1 MCGSD
6 HARVVKLRDDVAQP
20 ITRRS
25 VPDEGGAR
33 QSCSAYARPM
43 ALLRPSELARIWEL
57 HPKTV
62 YLWIR
67 EGKLPAIKTPGA
79 QYRVRTD
86 DARAY
91 CEKNGLP
98 MPRAIASPAGSVAVL
113 GKPSASQRALV
124 KACKA
129 RGTTVVA
136 WPNALEGLLA
146 IVSDAPDV
154 VAIDAECTEVKLTDA
169 IRALRKTARTTSV
182 TIIVYDAAPRGG
194 TTALTK
200 LGASSI
206 IPRGKTDDAVRALV
220 DLLEANETR

>member
-1 MCGSD
+1 MMS
-6 HARVVKLRDDVAQP
+6 L
-20 ITRRS
+20 
-25 VPDEGGAR
+25 
-33 QSCSAYARPM
+33 M
-43 ALLRPSELARIWEL
+43 ALLRPSELARLWEL

-79 QYRVRTD
+79 QYRIRSD

-91 CEKNGLP
+91 CEKNGLR

-113 GKPSASQRALV
+113 GRPSVSQRALA

-129 RGTTVVA
+129 RGTLVVS
-136 WPNALEGLLA
+136 WPSALEGLLA
-146 IVSDAPDV
+146 IANEAPDV
-154 VAIDAECTEVKLTDA
+154 IAIDAEASDVKVTDA
-169 IRALRKTARTTSV
+169 IRALRKTARTAKV
-182 TIIVYDAAPRGG
+182 PVVVYDAAPRAG

-206 IPRGKTDDAVRALV
+206 VTRGKTDDVIRAVV
-220 DLLEANETR
+220 ELLEAAEGR